1 MPISTLKR
9 CCSLDEIDNVVSERL
24 GPTRVSGNAQ
34 PACFNRQIAMY
45 LSKHIGNWSTTAIG
59 RFYNGRDHSTVCHSI
74 QRIEALRETN
84 PEVDTLLAD
93 LKRRILENDGSER
106 QDPHDGSLSI
116 SALGPTLEQ
125 LADLITERVC
135 AYLER
140 RLQKLA

>member
-1 MPISTLKR
+1 MLCRSDWGLLEFPVTLNQLASIVKSLCICQSTL
-9 CCSLDEIDNVVSERL
+9 
-24 GPTRVSGNAQ
+24 G
-34 PACFNRQIAMY
+34 
-45 LSKHIGNWSTTAIG
+45 IGATTAIG

-106 QDPHDGSLSI
+106 QDPHDGSLST